1 MSRRLAFLPALL
13 LALAVSG
20 LLHPSAR
27 AHGQTSSVTYRPPV
41 DAPVVDPF
49 RAPASPYG
57 PGNRG
62 IEYATVPGTS
72 VRTIAPGTVVFAG
85 SVAGTRYVTVLHADG
100 LRSSYGFLESLS
112 VTAGAVLRAGAE
124 VGRAGDRLHLGVRR
138 GDEYL
143 DPETLFAQAAP
154 QVRLIPVSAFDERQ
168 TPTPTPTATSAGRVV
183 SSVCGGVARGR
194 GRRHASTTSPT
205 TAPPSTT
212 ACSTSHF
219 SSVAGAISVPPIST
233 KRTSPDRSQV
243 YPLMLVPTV
252 TANRASWSQGSR

>member
-1 MSRRLAFLPALL
+1 MKGDAVSRRQALLPALL

-20 LLHPSAR
+20 LLHPAAR

-112 VTAGAVLRAGAE
+112 VPAGAALRAGAE

-143 DPETLFAQAAP
+143 DPESLFAQAAP
-154 QVRLIPVSAFDERQ
+154 QVRLIPVGAFDDPAGDDE
-168 TPTPTPTATSAGRVV
+168 TASSPLGAALALRLVAGRLQE
-183 SSVCGGVARGR
+183 SGG
-194 GRRHASTTSPT
+194 
-205 TAPPSTT
+205 
-212 ACSTSHF
+212 
-219 SSVAGAISVPPIST
+219 
-233 KRTSPDRSQV
+233 
-243 YPLMLVPTV
+243 
-252 TANRASWSQGSR
+252 